1 MPRLIIR
8 RKSLDKFAV
17 KGCDADAA
25 RIFHGEHAWADYRET
40 GIPSTF

>member
-8 RKSLDKFAV
+8 RKSLDEFAG
-17 KGCDADAA
+17 KGCDAGAA
-25 RIFHGEHAWADYRET
+25 RNFHGEYARANYRET